1 MSASGA
7 ELAFGRQSL
16 FRVHKLFT
24 SLLPPATGKSAV
36 VFPSNLN
43 YDRHLK

>member
-16 FRVHKLFT
+16 FRVHELFI
-24 SLLPPATGKSAV
+24 SLLPPAMAKSAV
-36 VFPSNLN
+36 VFSSNLN